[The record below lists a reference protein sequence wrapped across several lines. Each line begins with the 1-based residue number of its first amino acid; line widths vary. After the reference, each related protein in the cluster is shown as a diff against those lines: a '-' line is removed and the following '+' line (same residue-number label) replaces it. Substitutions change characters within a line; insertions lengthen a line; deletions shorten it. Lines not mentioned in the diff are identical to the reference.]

1 MLVLEIQKTQVQ
13 YESEQ
18 DAYSRNK
25 MLKWECNKFIS
36 RGSHQ
41 GIQDSEEDWI
51 VKNLILRKRMAH
63 AEHALRTNTTSNYM
77 LQKSQDERQER

>member
-18 DAYSRNK
+18 DDYSRNK

-41 GIQDSEEDWI
+41 GIQDTEEDWI
-51 VKNLILRKRMAH
+51 VKKLILRKRMAH
-63 AEHALRTNTTSNYM
+63 AEHALGTNTTSNYK
-77 LQKSQDERQER
+77 LQDERQER